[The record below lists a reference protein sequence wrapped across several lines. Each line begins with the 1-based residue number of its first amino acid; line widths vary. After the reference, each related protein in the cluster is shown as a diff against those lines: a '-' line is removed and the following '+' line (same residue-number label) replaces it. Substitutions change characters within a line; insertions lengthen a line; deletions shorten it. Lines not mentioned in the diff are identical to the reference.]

1 MAKKGQKFNKY
12 PQELKLEI
20 VNKYL
25 NNQGT
30 SRSLAKEYGMSYHTI
45 ENMIYTY
52 KRQGHLN
59 DGNADNPNPATGKIS
74 VMYTSSKLYLF
85 AEITDS
91 TKLTNVSAWDP
102 FNVLEYDSYKYNTD
116 YLNRLFKANFSQT
129 IKQYIN

>member
-12 PQELKLEI
+12 PEELKLEI

-30 SRSLAKEYGMSYHTI
+30 SRSLAKEYGMSYHSI

-59 DGNADNPNPATGKIS
+59 DLNKNKGRKKEENIDYKER
-74 VMYTSSKLYLF
+74 Y
-85 AEITDS
+85 EIL
-91 TKLTNVSAWDP
+91 K
-102 FNVLEYDSYKYNTD
+102 KYQA
-116 YLNRLFKANFSQT
+116 FQKAQRER
-129 IKQYIN
+129 K